1 MVLQVSQTRPRSCE
15 GSQSCVCWYHRNSL
29 RLKLDAASALQMK
42 MNPSNTQTDP
52 LPRAHHPHTRS
63 CSEVIH
69 SPTTQKEEMIS
80 PNLHPLCNSSCPSV
94 VSLSSCGRFR
104 KTTRTRTLLITG
116 GSIKPQYYLKIV
128 PITSCGNL
136 CELIGLQLHTHS

>member
-1 MVLQVSQTRPRSCE
+1 MATTSCSPLRPADLEKDASHNGRGVALWSCRYHKPRPRSRE

-42 MNPSNTQTDP
+42 MNPSNTQADL

-80 PNLHPLCNSSCPSV
+80 PETPARAVRL
-94 VSLSSCGRFR
+94 SLVC
-104 KTTRTRTLLITG
+104 L
-116 GSIKPQYYLKIV
+116 PV
-128 PITSCGNL
+128 D
-136 CELIGLQLHTHS
+136 GLGKRLEQGHF